1 MKSNLFA
8 CCFVMSSFVDFLSK
22 KAENDTK
29 RYGRIF
35 GVATATLRNWR
46 KEKPNLYKTVMKGFE
61 FDKAVE
67 EARLHYEKLK
77 EISEKNSKNGAGI

>member
-1 MKSNLFA
+1 MTQRDMAGYL
-8 CCFVMSSFVDFLSK
+8 
-22 KAENDTK
+22 
-29 RYGRIF
+29 

-61 FDKAVE
+61 FDKAIE

-77 EISEKNSKNGAGI
+77 AISEEIKK